1 MLGAIVLGKRR
12 TSLFQKGLRIHLLVM
27 DLWQEGFKSAGRD
40 DPGYR
45 DEGDALVDG
54 RVLAAKAQRRGRAGQ
69 VQRPFVMEAIS
80 SWQPFHLL
88 AGDRTHYLWRL
99 SSLSSGMKGAIAA
112 ENRGE

>member
-1 MLGAIVLGKRR
+1 MTLVIEMKGTHLSMAEYLLRR
-12 TSLFQKGLRIHLLVM
+12 HKG
-27 DLWQEGFKSAGRD
+27 
-40 DPGYR
+40 
-45 DEGDALVDG
+45 
-54 RVLAAKAQRRGRAGQ
+54 GRAGQ